1 MKDYTTPEFINPI
14 LNEIK
19 ALYTPIIDKTVNAA
33 LNCDL
38 LMQSNHT
45 RNAYII
51 RAGAPF
57 YYYSTSPATK
67 ALYKELDEYTKAAE
81 TEPGELDTWKYAE
94 EKRIQN
100 AIRDAIIKEYI
111 TA

>member
-1 MKDYTTPEFINPI
+1 MKDFTTSEFLNPI
-14 LNEIK
+14 LTEIK
-19 ALYTPIIDKTVNAA
+19 AFYTPIIDKTVNAA
-33 LNCDL
+33 LNCDML
-38 LMQSNHT
+38 LQSNHT

-51 RAGAPF
+51 RTGESF

-67 ALYKELDEYTKAAE
+67 TLYKELDEYTKAAE
-81 TEPGELDTWKYAE
+81 TEPGELDAWKYAE